1 MARRLFVQLSRESFL
16 YGLSAA
22 ASKLAGLILV
32 PLYARALL
40 KAEFGTLD
48 LLTTSAGVLS
58 SLLIL
63 GLDTGAALRYY
74 QTEDPE
80 ERRLIASTFLYFEV
94 LLTTVVCAALFALAR
109 PLAALLFHEP
119 AATRYVQLAVATVPF
134 STFVVLFLDIARLAR
149 LPRRYL
155 LVALGNMLLT
165 TALVLVA
172 VLVLGLGIEGVLGAT
187 LIGSAVFSVVGWA
200 VSRAQYTPHFS
211 VAVLRRLLVIGLPV
225 VPAVIA
231 LWVINFSNRWFLLNL
246 SSLDDVAVLGMA
258 MRLAAPVVLVVTAF
272 QIAWVPFSLSL
283 ARHEA
288 APHVYARTLLYFLG
302 GALGALLLLTL
313 FATPLIEVFAT
324 PAYLPA
330 GRVLALAG
338 LSSVASGAYYIV
350 ATGVNLA
357 GKTAHIGWT
366 TVVAAI
372 VSIALNVL
380 LIPTWG
386 VLGAAVAGL
395 IANLIPVALLYMVA
409 QRLYRVP
416 YDLPRVVALA
426 GISAALLLAATLLQG
441 PSFAVDLA
449 LRGAL
454 LAAFGAALLALG
466 VVRPGHLRA
475 LGRRL
480 RGAHV

>member
-1 MARRLFVQLSRESFL
+1 
-16 YGLSAA
+16 
-22 ASKLAGLILV
+22 
-32 PLYARALL
+32 
-40 KAEFGTLD
+40 
-48 LLTTSAGVLS
+48 
-58 SLLIL
+58 
-63 GLDTGAALRYY
+63 
-74 QTEDPE
+74 
-80 ERRLIASTFLYFEV
+80 
-94 LLTTVVCAALFALAR
+94 
-109 PLAALLFHEP
+109 
-119 AATRYVQLAVATVPF
+119 
-134 STFVVLFLDIARLAR
+134 
-149 LPRRYL
+149 
-155 LVALGNMLLT
+155 
-165 TALVLVA
+165 
-172 VLVLGLGIEGVLGAT
+172 
-187 LIGSAVFSVVGWA
+187 
-200 VSRAQYTPHFS
+200 
-211 VAVLRRLLVIGLPV
+211 
-225 VPAVIA
+225 
-231 LWVINFSNRWFLLNL
+231 
-246 SSLDDVAVLGMA
+246 
-258 MRLAAPVVLVVTAF
+258 VLVVTAF